1 MDETL
6 NNPTQE
12 DEGSGFARGLYDW
25 LQALAVALVCIILIF
40 VFIGRFIYVDGD
52 SMNPTLWDKD
62 MMVVQTL
69 GYTPAQGDVVVLTK
83 YFSYPSGATVESP
96 IVKRVIA
103 VEGQTVDID
112 YAAGTVSVDGEAL
125 SEPYIKE
132 AMRPITNF
140 ENLTH
145 IEVPEGSVFV
155 MGDNRNNSTDGRY
168 VGLGTVDVRYIIG
181 RAFFVTLPFGHF
193 GTIK

>member
-6 NNPTQE
+6 NNPAQE
-12 DEGSGFARGLYDW
+12 EEDSGFARALYDW

-40 VFIGRFIYVDGD
+40 VFVGRFIYVDGD

-83 YFSYPSGATVESP
+83 YFANVRGP

-103 VEGQTVDID
+103 VGGQTVDID
-112 YAAGTVSVDGEAL
+112 YDAGTVTVDGVKL

-132 AMRPITNF
+132 PMQQPFDSRMGN
-140 ENLTH
+140 EH
-145 IEVPEGSVFV
+145 VVVPEGSVFV
-155 MGDNRNNSTDGRY
+155 MGDNRNNSSDSRFLE
-168 VGLGTVDVRYIIG
+168 LGTVDERYVIG
-181 RAFFVTLPFGHF
+181 RAFFVALPFGHL
-193 GTIK
+193 GMIE